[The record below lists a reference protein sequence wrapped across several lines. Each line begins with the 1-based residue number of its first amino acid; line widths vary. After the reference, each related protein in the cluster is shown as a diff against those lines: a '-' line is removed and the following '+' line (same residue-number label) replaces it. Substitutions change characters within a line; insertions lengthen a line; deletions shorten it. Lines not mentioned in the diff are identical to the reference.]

1 MSFKAR
7 ITLKPLDMVLVLLL
21 VWGAI
26 LIWGK
31 IQGNL
36 HYRWN
41 WGLVPQYVLRYDPE
55 TDSWFANTLLKGL
68 LTTLR
73 LSVWGGLLATL
84 LGTAAGL
91 CRVSRSLFRR
101 LIGITYVGLIRNT
114 PPLVLVFITYFFLS
128 DQILPLLRLDNKVGS
143 LSPAL
148 QDTLAWVAAPAGRFP
163 LFVAAVVTLAAYE
176 GAYIAEIIR
185 AGIQSVE
192 VGQWEASSA
201 LGFSRR
207 KQMQFV
213 VLPQAFQRI
222 LPPLA
227 GQFIST
233 IKDSAILSVISVQEL
248 TFRGQELMASS
259 YLTFE
264 IWITITL
271 MYFVLTF
278 ACSYLVGRM
287 EGAMRRKPSWV
298 GR

>member
-1 MSFKAR
+1 M
-7 ITLKPLDMVLVLLL
+7 DLVLAGVLLWAGLL
-21 VWGAI
+21 VWDR
-26 LIWGK
+26 
-31 IQGNL
+31 IQEGL
-36 HYRWN
+36 HYKWD
-41 WGLVPQYVLRYDPE
+41 WASLPQYVVRIDPE
-55 TDSWFANTLLKGL
+55 TGEWMANTLLKGL

-73 LSVWGGLLATL
+73 LSLWAGLLATFV
-84 LGTAAGL
+84 GTAAGL
-91 CRVSRSLFRR
+91 CRVSRRLFRR

-128 DQILPLLRLDNKVGS
+128 DQIMPLLRLDEAVRS
-143 LSPAL
+143 LPPAL
-148 QDTLAWVAAPAGRFP
+148 QDLVESVAAPAARAP
-163 LFVAAVVTLAAYE
+163 LFFSAVLTLAVYE
-176 GAYIAEIIR
+176 GAYIAEIVR

-192 VGQWEASSA
+192 AGQWEASSA

-207 KQMQFV
+207 MQMQYV

-278 ACSYLVGRM
+278 SCSYLVGRL
-287 EGAMRRKPSWV
+287 ERAMRRRPSWV
-298 GR
+298 GQR

>member
-1 MSFKAR
+1 MKAKV
-7 ITLKPLDMVLVLLL
+7 KPLDLVLLGLL
-21 VWGAI
+21 VLAALHVWD
-26 LIWGK
+26 K
-31 IQGNL
+31 VQGNL

-41 WGLVPQYVLRYDPE
+41 WGAVPQYILRFDPE
-55 TDSWFANTLLKGL
+55 TGEWVANTLLRGL

-73 LSVWGGLLATL
+73 LSLWGGLLATL
-84 LGTAAGL
+84 LGAAVGL
-91 CRVSRSLFRR
+91 GRVSRSLFRR
-101 LIGITYVGLIRNT
+101 LVGTTYVGLIRNT

-128 DQILPLLRLDNKVGS
+128 DQVMPLLKLDAAVRS
-143 LSPAL
+143 LSPGL
-148 QDTLAWVAAPAGRFP
+148 QRAIEWAAAPPARLP
-163 LFVAAVVTLAAYE
+163 LFLSAVLTLAAYE

-185 AGIQSVE
+185 AGIRSVE

-207 KQMQFV
+207 KQMQYV

-271 MYFVLTF
+271 MYFGLTF
-278 ACSYLVGRM
+278 TCSALVGRL
-287 EGAMRRKPSWV
+287 ELALRRRPSWV